1 MLWNRAIY
9 LRLSIRKSIG
19 KNTKGAILVNLGE
32 KINHPIYN
40 YVKYSNIKRL
50 KLYLVNYGEKI
61 ISMILSINKINVTS
75 VRDKKL

>member
-1 MLWNRAIY
+1 M
-9 LRLSIRKSIG
+9 
-19 KNTKGAILVNLGE
+19 NLGE